1 MQYDVCMYVTESLRE
16 RELTTTT
23 LFTLVKLTML
33 ISQHQCG
40 KVVTRVSYGKPRAR
54 PSKGK
59 RKQIRD

>member
-1 MQYDVCMYVTESLRE
+1 MTYCYYQGKSIVVPLHACYRYCILSTRITYVDKST
-16 RELTTTT
+16 
-23 LFTLVKLTML
+23 
-33 ISQHQCG
+33 HQCG

>member
-1 MQYDVCMYVTESLRE
+1 M
-16 RELTTTT
+16 LTLGPVSVDKST
-23 LFTLVKLTML
+23 
-33 ISQHQCG
+33 HQCG

>member
-1 MQYDVCMYVTESLRE
+1 MIGAKNKRIEKDRITYVDKST
-16 RELTTTT
+16 
-23 LFTLVKLTML
+23 
-33 ISQHQCG
+33 HQCG

>member
-1 MQYDVCMYVTESLRE
+1 MYNRVH
-16 RELTTTT
+16 
-23 LFTLVKLTML
+23 LFIIYKYILFDMAVDKST
-33 ISQHQCG
+33 HQCG

>member
-1 MQYDVCMYVTESLRE
+1 MLDVGNLIVIVTPFIA
-16 RELTTTT
+16 LTITVDKST
-23 LFTLVKLTML
+23 
-33 ISQHQCG
+33 HQCG